1 MAEAPAAALPI
12 APGGAAVAALDQV
25 PPLVAADDDE
35 EGGWETVEEGSQE
48 A

>member
-1 MAEAPAAALPI
+1 
-12 APGGAAVAALDQV
+12 VAALDQV